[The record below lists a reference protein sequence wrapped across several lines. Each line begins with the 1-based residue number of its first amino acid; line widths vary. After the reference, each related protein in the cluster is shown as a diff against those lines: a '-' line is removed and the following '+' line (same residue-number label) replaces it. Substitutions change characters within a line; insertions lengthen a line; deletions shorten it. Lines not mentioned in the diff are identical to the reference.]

1 MDCLVDWCTIEDESR
16 FIYFALC
23 YMVTCSLS
31 VFSQLSC
38 RQEGLLLKAC
48 SMDCLVDLCT

>member
-23 YMVTCSLS
+23 CIVTCSLS
-31 VFSQLSC
+31 VFSQLSLEA
-38 RQEGLLLKAC
+38 RGIATKG
-48 SMDCLVDLCT
+48 MDCLVDW